1 MKDGAVICNSGHF
14 NVEID
19 IPALEKMSSTETRSR
34 ASFVLE
40 YSVRDGEDLSCREGR
55 PDQSCTAEAMRVQW

>member
-19 IPALEKMSSTETRSR
+19 IPALEKMSSGKKRPRARSSR
-34 ASFVLE
+34 NT
-40 YSVRDGEDLSCREGR
+40 
-55 PDQSCTAEAMRVQW
+55 P